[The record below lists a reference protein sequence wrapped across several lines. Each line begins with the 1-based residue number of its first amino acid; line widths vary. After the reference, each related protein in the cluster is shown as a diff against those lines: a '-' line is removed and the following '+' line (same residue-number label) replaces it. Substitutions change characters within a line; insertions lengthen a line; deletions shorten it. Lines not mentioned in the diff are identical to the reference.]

1 MNEFVYAEEAQ
12 DAIDNMAQD
21 QDYGDFLESQWSDGE
36 ADADTFAS
44 AGWGTDEDYG
54 YFGGEDSYLDTY
66 WESLSEM

>member
-21 QDYGDFLESQWSDGE
+21 QDYNDFLESQWSD
-36 ADADTFAS
+36 
-44 AGWGTDEDYG
+44 DEEDD
-54 YFGGEDSYLDTY
+54 FGGSEDAYLDTY

>member
-21 QDYGDFLESQWSDGE
+21 QDYNDFLESQWSDDEEDDFGVSE
-36 ADADTFAS
+36 DA
-44 AGWGTDEDYG
+44 
-54 YFGGEDSYLDTY
+54 YLDTY